1 MRWSLRRAGVEIDVE
16 AYFAVGQKFRLAQCQ
31 VMLGRAD
38 RSAVERRHYRTAIVA
53 VGADVEDHDECE
65 HGPRQRPEAAIRLR
79 QWAAARHPAEP
90 LISGQGGVAAKQDV
104 VE

>member
-38 RSAVERRHYRTAIVA
+38 RSAVERCHYRAAIVV

-65 HGPRQRPEAAIRLR
+65 HGQRQRPEAAIGLR
-79 QWAAARHPAEP
+79 QWKAARRPAEP
-90 LISGQGGVAAKQDV
+90 SFSGQSGVAL
-104 VE
+104 